1 MSTQTRARRRWLIL
15 DLGGVVCRFSA
26 ARRLAALAAGSGLS
40 AQEVHQRLFASG
52 FDEECDRGRYD
63 LDGQCQGIRARLGV
77 AWDQQRLAALWAQA
91 FEPDGDV
98 LGVVDRVRPTAGTAL
113 LTNNGPLVHAVVRD
127 LLPDVAARFD
137 QLCFSY
143 QAGATKPDARAFLST
158 LERLGLAPEQCVF
171 VDDSERNVAGARA
184 VGIDAFPFVSAP
196 ALDAALAARGFFR
209 HTPAR
214 PGRPKG
220 ATPVNPDPSAPFA
233 ATRPVRATENGA
245 APNRSLLAR
254 VGGWLATSHWSLL
267 SARSILSIGS
277 VLSILSVNSAGS
289 ILSIGSAGS
298 ILSIGSAGSILSIG
312 SAGSVGSI
320 GGRGARFNPRP
331 GRSRR

>member
-15 DLGGVVCRFSA
+15 DLGGVVCRFAA

-40 AQEVHQRLFASG
+40 TQEVHQRLFASG
-52 FDEECDRGRYD
+52 FDQECDRGHYD
-63 LDGQCQGIRARLGV
+63 LDGQCEGIRARLGV

-98 LGVVDRVRPTAGTAL
+98 LGVVDRVRRTAGTAL

-143 QAGATKPDARAFLST
+143 QAGATKPDARAFLGT
-158 LERLGLAPEQCVF
+158 LERLGLAPEECVF

-184 VGIDAFPFVSAP
+184 VGIDAFPFVSAA

-209 HTPAR
+209 HALVR

-220 ATPVNPDPSAPFA
+220 ATPVNPDPSA
-233 ATRPVRATENGA
+233 PVRATENGA

-254 VGGWLATSHWSLL
+254 VGGWLATSQWSLL

-277 VLSILSVNSAGS
+277 VLSILSIGSAGS

-320 GGRGARFNPRP
+320 GGRGARFNRRP